1 MISANTSVTVTA
13 TPATAGGVV
22 YSFAYWQKGDE
33 RITTNPYTFNI
44 NAHIPSMQAV
54 FTRVVEVSDLS
65 DGAGSATSPTL
76 RYALTNAVD
85 GDTIRLTG
93 VNAGVSTVSVSSVLP
108 EITKSVTI
116 EGNGVVLTRTFEG
129 AYNTQ
134 LLRITGTTALVN
146 ISRVHFKDG
155 RANDYGAG
163 IYNNGTLTLESC
175 IFSGNQTSTTGTSQ
189 AGAINNNSGDLTIR
203 GCTFY
208 GNSTGTWGGGAIY
221 VQGGALTLTGN
232 LFYGNTGGSDTRAY
246 PVVNPSNRTVTGSYN
261 VVDVALGAS
270 TGQAG
275 WAAGTGDTT
284 FTDLSISGVPID
296 TTSFAPVN
304 NAGLKVVPSG
314 LANFPATYFNGTA
327 RTFPGAPGAVAAAP

>member
-33 RITTNPYTFNI
+33 RITGNPYTFNI

-76 RYALTNAVD
+76 RYALTNAVN

-93 VNAGVSTVSVSSVLP
+93 VNAGVSTVSLSSVLP

-116 EGNGVVLTRTFEG
+116 EGNGVVLTRTFTG
-129 AYNTQ
+129 ANNTQ
-134 LLRITGTTALVN
+134 LLRITGTTAVVN

-155 RANDYGAG
+155 RATDYGTG
-163 IYNNGTLTLESC
+163 IYNSGMLTLESC
-175 IFSGNQTSTTGTSQ
+175 IFSGNQTTSSSSQ
-189 AGAINNNSGDLTIR
+189 AGAINNSNSGELTIR

-208 GNSTGTWGGGAIY
+208 GNSTGTYGGGAIY
-221 VQGGALTLTGN
+221 MNSGALTPTLTLTGN
-232 LFYGNTGGSDTRAY
+232 LFYGNTGGSY
-246 PVVNPSNRTVTGSYN
+246 PVVMSYDTVNGSYN
-261 VVDVALGAS
+261 VVEVNFGTAS
-270 TGQAG
+270 GQAG

-284 FTDLSISGVPID
+284 FTDLSISGIPID

-304 NAGLKVVPSG
+304 NAGLKAVVPSG
-314 LANFPATYFNGTA
+314 LANFPATYFDGTA